1 MDILLLIGC
10 AVAPGIAL
18 LSFFYLRD
26 LYESEPLRMVGRLFL
41 LGLLSAIPVMYL
53 VSGLDRHI
61 ASPYVHTF
69 LAVAVVEE
77 LSKFVLAYWFA
88 FRHREFDEEY
98 DGIVYAVAVSLG
110 FATAES
116 VIKVLTL
123 GWSTIP
129 VRTLFT
135 VPGHALFAVIMG
147 FYLGRAK
154 FADSSKKRA
163 LFFTL
168 SLGYP
173 WLVHGIYDSLLISN
187 RIWIVALTIPLMIWL
202 WVSGLRKVRHAQERS
217 PFKPIDRKATD
228 V

>member
-1 MDILLLIGC
+1 VDVLLLIGC
-10 AVAPGIAL
+10 AIAPGIAL

-26 LYESEPLRMVGRLFL
+26 LYDSEPLRLVALKFL

-53 VSGLDRHI
+53 VNALDRFI
-61 ASPYVHTF
+61 ESPFAHAF

-77 LSKFVLAYWFA
+77 LTKFVFAYWFA

-116 VIKVLTL
+116 IIKVLTL
-123 GWSTIP
+123 GWETIP

-135 VPGHALFAVIMG
+135 VPGHALFGVIMG
-147 FYLGRAK
+147 YYLGKAK
-154 FADSSKKRA
+154 FATARKKKA
-163 LFFTL
+163 WFFTL
-168 SLGYP
+168 SIGYP
-173 WLVHGIYDSLLISN
+173 WLVHGIYDSLLLSEQT
-187 RIWIVALTIPLMIWL
+187 WIVAMTIPFMAWL
-202 WVSGLRKVRHAQERS
+202 WITGLRKVRHAQERS
-217 PFKPIDRKATD
+217 PFKPLEKKARD

>member
-1 MDILLLIGC
+1 MEILLLIGC

-26 LYESEPLRMVGRLFL
+26 LYDSEPLRLVGLLFL
-41 LGLLSAIPVMYL
+41 MGLLSAIPVMYIVHAL
-53 VSGLDRHI
+53 SRYLE
-61 ASPYVHTF
+61 SPYAHAF

-77 LSKFVLAYWFA
+77 LSKFLFAYWIA

-116 VIKVLTL
+116 IIKVLTL
-123 GWSTIP
+123 GWETIP

-135 VPGHALFAVIMG
+135 VPGHALFGVIMG
-147 FYLGRAK
+147 YYLGKARFVPKGKARWRL
-154 FADSSKKRA
+154 FALA
-163 LFFTL
+163 F
-168 SLGYP
+168 GYP
-173 WLVHGIYDSLLISN
+173 WLVHGIYDALLLSEQ
-187 RIWIVALTIPLMIWL
+187 IWIVAMTLPFMVWL
-202 WVSGLRKVRHAQERS
+202 WVTGLRKVRRAQDRS
-217 PFKPIDRKATD
+217 PYKPLEKKAQD